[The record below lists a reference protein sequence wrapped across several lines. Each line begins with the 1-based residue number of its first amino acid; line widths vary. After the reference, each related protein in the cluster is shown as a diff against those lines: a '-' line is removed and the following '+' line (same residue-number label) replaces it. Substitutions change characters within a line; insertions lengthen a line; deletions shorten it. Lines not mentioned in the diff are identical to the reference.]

1 MKISITR
8 NKAITILS
16 VLFLIGL
23 WKAGSMIVSSELILP
38 SPEKTAIAVG
48 KLFINEEFVQ
58 IIGSTILRGL
68 TGFLISFVLA
78 IILGI
83 AAGINENFYAF
94 LQPILVTIRST
105 PVISFILLA
114 LIWFDVN
121 QVPVFIAL
129 LTMFP
134 FICTNIIDGIRNVN
148 PKLLVMAKIYRVKTR
163 NIIRDIYLPAISPFI
178 LSGVSSAMGFG
189 WRAIIIG
196 EVLSQPEYGIGTFMQ
211 NAQTYLLVDKV
222 IAWTVV
228 AIALSY
234 LFDHGIRFI
243 EKQNLTWKKSSS

>member
-1 MKISITR
+1 MKIFITKNKSITL
-8 NKAITILS
+8 LS

-23 WKAGSMIVSSELILP
+23 WKAGSLIVASELILP

-48 KLFINEEFVQ
+48 ELFLDETFLR

-68 TGFLISFVLA
+68 TGFFISFILA
-78 IILGI
+78 VILGM
-83 AAGINENFYAF
+83 AAGINESFYAF

-114 LIWFDVN
+114 LIWFDVS

-134 FICTNIIDGIRNVN
+134 FICTNIIDGIKNVS
-148 PKLLVMAKIYRVKTR
+148 PKLLVLAKVYRIKTKH
-163 NIIRDIYLPAISPFI
+163 IIKDIYLPAIAPFI
-178 LSGVSSAMGFG
+178 FSGVSSAMGFG

-196 EVLSQPEYGIGTFMQ
+196 EVLSQPRHGIGTFMQ

-222 IAWTVV
+222 IAWTLI
-228 AIALSY
+228 AIMLSY
-234 LFDHGIRFI
+234 FFDHLIRSV
-243 EKQNLTWKKSSS
+243 EKKIVVWR

>member
-1 MKISITR
+1 MKISITK
-8 NKAITILS
+8 NKFITVLS

-23 WKAGSMIVSSELILP
+23 WKAGSMIVASELILP
-38 SPEKTAIAVG
+38 SPGKTAIAVG
-48 KLFINEEFVQ
+48 KLFINEAFIRIV
-58 IIGSTILRGL
+58 GATILRGL
-68 TGFLISFVLA
+68 IGFFISFLLA
-78 IILGI
+78 LILGI
-83 AAGINENFYAF
+83 AAGINDSFYAF
-94 LQPILVTIRST
+94 LKPILVTIRST

-114 LIWFDVN
+114 LIWFDVS

-148 PKLLVMAKIYRVKTR
+148 PKLLVLAKVYRVKTR

-178 LSGVSSAMGFG
+178 FSGISSAMGFG

-196 EVLSQPEYGIGTFMQ
+196 EVLSQPRYGIGTFMQ

-222 IAWTVV
+222 IAWTII
-228 AIALSY
+228 AILLSY
-234 LFDHGIRFI
+234 LFDHLIRSV
-243 EKQNLTWKKSSS
+243 ENKVVVWN

>member
-1 MKISITR
+1 MKISITK
-8 NKAITILS
+8 NKSITILS
-16 VLFLIGL
+16 VLFLLGL

-48 KLFINEEFVQ
+48 KLFINEEFVR

-68 TGFLISFVLA
+68 TGFFISFVLA

-148 PKLLVMAKIYRVKTR
+148 SKLLVLAKVYRVKTK
-163 NIIRDIYLPAISPFI
+163 NIIKDIYLPAISPFI
-178 LSGVSSAMGFG
+178 FSGVSSAMGFG

-196 EVLSQPEYGIGTFMQ
+196 EVLSQPRYGIGTFMQ

-222 IAWTVV
+222 IAWTLI
-228 AIALSY
+228 AILLSY
-234 LFDHGIRFI
+234 FFDHLIRSL
-243 EKQNLTWKKSSS
+243 EKKIVIWQ